1 MRVVR
6 RVQAVWAIGAVAAT
20 VWACENARNPGGVQP
35 DVIAPNITLS
45 IPGGG
50 GSSPATADTQPIAT
64 GLAFSITASD
74 NLGLKTIRL
83 TYSGGY
89 VAGPADTTFNT
100 TVKSLTIPKIVTF
113 PVGSGAGGLV
123 QIVGRAIDGNG
134 NFAEDTLWIVL
145 SNISALRVVLIAP
158 TPGAVASTGR
168 NLPVQVMAVQN
179 EGIRKIGFIV
189 SPAGAVTNP
198 TTPPND
204 SISFAIPYADSVLYT
219 DTLTVLAATGTFNIV
234 GFAEDSGGRR
244 GTSGVVTVS
253 VLSAANDT
261 TPPSVTHTIG
271 VRVELN
277 DNITVHATDP
287 SGISFIGF
295 RVDTIGGA
303 GPLKF
308 DTLDVSAGNL
318 TDVTRIAS
326 LGLSGLIAAN
336 TLPKNIIVRGYAC
349 DLAGPPHN
357 CAYSQVGGVPRAA
370 ADIDTV
376 LAVAGITRPLPAG
389 SVIGD
394 AIFNS
399 HGGTAGELYLTNT
412 PFSRV
417 EVFQVS
423 NTSFVAGGIS
433 TAGPFPV
440 GIALWPRTSDPVN
453 PDYGDTIVVA
463 NSGGTELSVID
474 VRAGVRRLVWRQ
486 DLPDFLIET
495 YKVIQTGGI
504 FREDIEVFDVSDR
517 PQYVAT
523 VCRPAG
529 SPCAKDSI
537 FALYSTTPTAS
548 STSPFSGRA
557 TIRMEKL
564 RNPAEFAF
572 NPDSLFGHLFWE
584 IAGDSTLTSL
594 GNDTLRIE
602 LRRGRPYN
610 DQQVVLSAC
619 RGVMVQLSRFGL
631 GDQTFVRNSGDF
643 THAFFGEGGNVNTQF
658 ARVMNYSARGNL
670 RHGSSTFL
678 SCATST
684 GTTDAGF
691 NDEDDGMSP
700 AIDVSDFISN
710 TGIRILSIATNK
722 NGGTNLVRADSVY
735 ILDEGLRLKGTS
747 CPLNPSGSACV
758 LGAPGMDMNVNH
770 DFAAGQP
777 GTTAFGALGDS
788 TNRVMFVARP
798 DGNIDVFDTFFY
810 GKIASIPIRDPI
822 VGPLRVAKD
831 ALGNQLLFGVTSTGL
846 VMVQLPAIPNPFP
859 IRASSRAP

>member
-100 TVKSLTIPKIVTF
+100 TVKSLTIPKTVTF

-394 AIFNS
+394 AIF
-399 HGGTAGELYLTNT
+399 
-412 PFSRV
+412 
-417 EVFQVS
+417 
-423 NTSFVAGGIS
+423 VAS
-433 TAGPFPV
+433 
-440 GIALWPRTSDPVN
+440 
-453 PDYGDTIVVA
+453 
-463 NSGGTELSVID
+463 SGGTELAVID

-564 RNPAEFAF
+564 RNPAEFAN

-602 LRRGRPYN
+602 LRGGRPYN

-722 NGGTNLVRADSVY
+722 NGQTNLVRADSVY
-735 ILDEGLRLKGTS
+735 VLDEGLRLKGTA
-747 CPLNPSGSACV
+747 CPLNATGSACV

-777 GTTAFGALGDS
+777 GTTAFGAAGDS

-859 IRASSRAP
+859 LRASSRAP